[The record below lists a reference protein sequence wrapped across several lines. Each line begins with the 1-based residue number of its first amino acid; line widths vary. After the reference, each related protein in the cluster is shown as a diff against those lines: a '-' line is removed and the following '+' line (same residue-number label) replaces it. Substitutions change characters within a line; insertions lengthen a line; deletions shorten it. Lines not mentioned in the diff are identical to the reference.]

1 MPFNLIDSHVSRWL
15 RIEWYSLAYYA
26 MILWMKYHF
35 QDMKSCQSDSCQSC
49 FQCRN
54 FDCCKNSCTG
64 NLTAAKL
71 TNFLRQLSTLTTVT
85 LRSCQWTPAILYG
98 KVNLETYIY
107 NMYNEGHGV
116 VGLICFLFCCCAVT
130 HSSKSSF
137 HSILHKKFR

>member
-1 MPFNLIDSHVSRWL
+1 MVAYRMIFFSILCNDIMNEIPFSKHEKLSVWQL
-15 RIEWYSLAYYA
+15 
-26 MILWMKYHF
+26 
-35 QDMKSCQSDSCQSC
+35 SC
-49 FQCRN
+49 FQCRS

-64 NLTAAKL
+64 NLTIAKL

-107 NMYNEGHGV
+107 NMYNEVHGV
-116 VGLICFLFCCCAVT
+116 VGLMCFLFCCCAVT

>member
-1 MPFNLIDSHVSRWL
+1 MVAYRMIFFSILCNDIMNEIPFSRYEKLSVWQL
-15 RIEWYSLAYYA
+15 
-26 MILWMKYHF
+26 
-35 QDMKSCQSDSCQSC
+35 SC
-49 FQCRN
+49 FQCRS
-54 FDCCKNSCTG
+54 FDFCKNSCTG
-64 NLTAAKL
+64 NLTAAEL

-116 VGLICFLFCCCAVT
+116 VGLMCFLFCCCAVT